1 MSTTLVSQCVDFKK
15 WYVHFMEYHLDIKRN
30 KILINVAISTNRE
43 NVILTQRWPTKMPVT
58 ALLPLYRKFTIE
70 KSIGIYWFSG

>member
-1 MSTTLVSQCVDFKK
+1 MGYYS
-15 WYVHFMEYHLDIKRN
+15 DIKGN
-30 KILINVAISTNRE
+30 KILINVAVSTYRE

-58 ALLPLYRKFTIE
+58 ELFPLYRKFTIE